1 MSSLPENLR
10 KFFKQVQR
18 LYERDSDF
26 QAGLDNIIENGQVFK
41 ISWYLLAVFK
51 YLQAFN
57 FVLD

>member
-41 ISWYLLAVFK
+41 IS
-51 YLQAFN
+51 
-57 FVLD
+57 